1 MRLFSPSEPDS
12 GGEIKSHTYMD
23 VGCGSQP
30 GGQVV
35 HVDDRAF
42 DFGGI
47 FPELWVEILSK
58 LFDQASL
65 RLSSRWMIYPP
76 IKEND
81 LISSLDFVLQQRFN
95 LGQVAFT
102 DKFSVAKAGCLGRVL
117 SIHEAVRVE
126 REIFGM
132 APDIVDGEAYF
143 FEHQIRVPLIFR
155 IFGDVDKDLERP
167 LFLI

>member
-1 MRLFSPSEPDS
+1 
-12 GGEIKSHTYMD
+12 MD

-47 FPELWVEILSK
+47 FPE
-58 LFDQASL
+58 
-65 RLSSRWMIYPP
+65 PP
-76 IKEND
+76 IKEKD

-95 LGQVAFT
+95 LGQVVFT